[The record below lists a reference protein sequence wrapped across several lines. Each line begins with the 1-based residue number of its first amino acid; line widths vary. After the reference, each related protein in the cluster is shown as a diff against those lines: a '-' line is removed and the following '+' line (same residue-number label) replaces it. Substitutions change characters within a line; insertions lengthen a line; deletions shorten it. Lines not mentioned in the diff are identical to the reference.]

1 MKWSVISFAL
11 LVLASCQ
18 NKEYQPDPS
27 NVGFFPEDTGEVRKP
42 VQFTDAM
49 AAAGARADAT
59 LGKHHFDGPRLNSL
73 GEEKLALMLKDEH
86 APAPMT
92 VYLNFGEKDETS
104 TARQAAVKTFL
115 KDKGLTDDQVRI
127 AYGYNPDAWSPA
139 APVLTKMKSEAANAD
154 APAANAAGGMTGG
167 ASPGGGVSGSDGG
180 GLFSGA
186 GK

>member
-86 APAPMT
+86 APAP
-92 VYLNFGEKDETS
+92 LCQRRQQRADHLQL
-104 TARQAAVKTFL
+104 ARPAPNRRSYQRLAAEIK
-115 KDKGLTDDQVRI
+115 K
-127 AYGYNPDAWSPA
+127 
-139 APVLTKMKSEAANAD
+139 
-154 APAANAAGGMTGG
+154 AG
-167 ASPGGGVSGSDGG
+167 
-180 GLFSGA
+180 
-186 GK
+186 